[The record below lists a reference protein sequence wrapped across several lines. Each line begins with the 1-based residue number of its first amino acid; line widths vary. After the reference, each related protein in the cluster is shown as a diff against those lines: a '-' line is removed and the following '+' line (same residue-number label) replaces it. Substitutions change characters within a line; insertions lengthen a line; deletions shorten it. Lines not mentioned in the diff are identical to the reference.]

1 MSVPAGSNRATPIE
15 LFTDSRRW
23 ADIDAWE
30 QAALELHERGGIHRI
45 EAPGYAPFWAV
56 VDHAAVLDVE
66 RRAAVFHN
74 APRPVLSTLAQDAAR
89 RRELKALIHMD
100 GHEHSAHRMLTA
112 DWFKPASIG
121 RMTARLDE
129 LSGRAV
135 ERLEALGGSCD
146 WVPEVALPYPLQ
158 VILEVLGLPES
169 DYATMLRLT
178 QELFGQ
184 EDPDLQRE
192 PQSPEAREKVVE
204 DFFAYFRALAA
215 DRRAHPSD
223 DLATLIANGV
233 VDGQPIAELP
243 MLGYYIIVATA
254 GHDTTSSALA
264 GGMHLLATH
273 PESLERL
280 RAEPEL
286 LPNAVEE
293 MLRRTAP
300 VRHFVRTVAEPT
312 EVAGQELGPGERIY
326 LSYKAANLDPKV
338 FADPQRFDITRANA
352 SKQLSFGHG
361 AHFCLGAQLARNEMR
376 SLFGALV
383 PRLES
388 VELAG
393 EATMACSTFVGGHK
407 SVPISYRLS
416 PSI

>member
-1 MSVPAGSNRATPIE
+1 MSGPAATDPATPSE

-23 ADIDAWE
+23 GDIDAWE
-30 QAALELHERGGIHRI
+30 AAALELHERGGIHRI

-56 VDHAAVLDVE
+56 IDHAAVLDVE
-66 RRAAVFHN
+66 RRAAVFNN

-89 RRELKALIHMD
+89 QRELKALIHMD
-100 GHEHSAHRMLTA
+100 GHEHATHRSLTA

-129 LSGRAV
+129 LSARV
-135 ERLEALGGSCD
+135 VQRLDELGGTCD
-146 WVPEVALPYPLQ
+146 WVPEAALPYPLQ
-158 VILEVLGLPES
+158 VILEVLGLPDT
-169 DYATMLRLT
+169 DYPRMLRLT

-192 PQSPEAREKVVE
+192 PSSPEAREKVVE
-204 DFFAYFRALAA
+204 DFFTYFRALAS
-215 DRRAHPSD
+215 DRRAAPTD
-223 DLATLIANGV
+223 DLATVIANGV
-233 VDGQPIAELP
+233 VDGQPIRELP
-243 MLGYYIIVATA
+243 MLGYYVIVATA

-273 PESLERL
+273 PEVLARL
-280 RAEPEL
+280 RDEPGL

-300 VRHFVRTVAEPT
+300 VRHFMRTVAEPT
-312 EVAGQELGPGERIY
+312 VVAGQELAPGERLY

-338 FADPQRFDITRANA
+338 FPDPQRFDVTRPNA

-376 SLFGALV
+376 SLFGAVV

-388 VELAG
+388 LELAG
-393 EATMACSTFVGGHK
+393 PATMARSTFVGGHK

-416 PSI
+416 SSI